1 MGKSAFQ
8 KYEEIKALDTMRT
21 DLLKKMAEENST
33 DDDSENLETLTLTE
47 SKKTYPEVN
56 IEHEKHQRLL
66 ERIRYEA
73 ITHKE
78 KGNVDAYEK
87 KLIEWL
93 ALDPWNADF
102 MKLLADLYFTIWNH
116 KKALTL
122 LKKILENNPE
132 DHKAIWQIWEIY
144 LGKNELDTAEILVEK
159 AITLKPN
166 DPKYYVSLVEIKYN
180 RGQKE
185 EAANLMEKVIKLRPN
200 NISYLQAIA
209 KLYEEITDLQS
220 AKKYYF
226 KILELE
232 PMNDK
237 AKAKV
242 QIL

>member
-1 MGKSAFQ
+1 M
-8 KYEEIKALDTMRT
+8 
-21 DLLKKMAEENST
+21 
-33 DDDSENLETLTLTE
+33 
-47 SKKTYPEVN
+47 
-56 IEHEKHQRLL
+56 
-66 ERIRYEA
+66 
-73 ITHKE
+73 
-78 KGNVDAYEK
+78 
-87 KLIEWL
+87 
-93 ALDPWNADF
+93 
-102 MKLLADLYFTIWNH
+102 
-116 KKALTL
+116 
-122 LKKILENNPE
+122 
-132 DHKAIWQIWEIY
+132 
-144 LGKNELDTAEILVEK
+144 
-159 AITLKPN
+159 
-166 DPKYYVSLVEIKYN
+166 SLVEIKYN